1 MTARRVLRREYQR
14 LQEIGSEVTSIQVD
28 IDHLTTALDT
38 QSNIFPGL
46 STCQNYRML
55 MGVRLLTDTGFF
67 RNLFAP

>member
-14 LQEIGSEVTSIQVD
+14 LQEIGSEVTSIQAD

-46 STCQNYRML
+46 ST
-55 MGVRLLTDTGFF
+55 F
-67 RNLFAP
+67 